1 MTVLVFAVVMMVST
15 LVIVVMRASGG
26 FVDQLAIDVRGGKRL
41 CRGTRFT
48 RPDLDAFL
56 GEDGQ
61 RTLANAAHND
71 DLRALLTQPAREKSR
86 RVRRR
91 CHRPD
96 ADNFPLLGV
105 RLYER
110 EFSAAPKVSVK
121 PAFGC
126 GNCDGNH
133 VFFSLSLERM
143 ARSPPEFPGCIL

>member
-1 MTVLVFAVVMMVST
+1 MAVIAMVVM
-15 LVIVVMRASGG
+15 LVPALRIVVMRTPGG
-26 FVDQLAIDVRGGKRL
+26 CVHQPAGEIRGGKRL
-41 CRGTRFT
+41 HRGIRFT

-105 RLYER
+105 RLHER
-110 EFSAAPKVSVK
+110 ELSAASKVSVK
-121 PAFGC
+121 PAFG
-126 GNCDGNH
+126 
-133 VFFSLSLERM
+133 
-143 ARSPPEFPGCIL
+143 